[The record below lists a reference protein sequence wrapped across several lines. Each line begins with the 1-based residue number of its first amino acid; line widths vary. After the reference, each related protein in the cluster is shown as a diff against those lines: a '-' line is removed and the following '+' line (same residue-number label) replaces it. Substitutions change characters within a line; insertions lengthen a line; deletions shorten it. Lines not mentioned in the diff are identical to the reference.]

1 MTTSPSLKRSAA
13 FAAAAALLFFLAPSA
28 LPHAGHDHA
37 PGQEAATATT
47 GPIQITAEAKTNLG
61 IKIDEAQART
71 LEKTFIAIGQIEAIP
86 SKSAAVTSR
95 IAGRVIDIKAVEG
108 QSVKRGDPMIEI
120 ESRQVGNPPPR
131 VQYPAPID
139 GVVTRR
145 DVLVN
150 GAVEPDKNLLEIVDL
165 SEVYAEG
172 RVFEGQV
179 SQVKVGQKVRVT
191 VESFPDVKF
200 DGTVDLVS
208 GVLDPQTRT
217 LRIWVRV
224 GNPEAKLRPNMR
236 ATLNIVT
243 DAADEVVAIPHSAVL
258 GEAGNLFAFVQTDDA
273 GLIYE
278 RRPVVTGIKDD
289 EYIEIVEGVL
299 PGDKVVT
306 LGNYQ
311 LQYVT
316 TPVKAPGAEGE
327 EHQDEPG
334 AAPHT
339 HGEEAAASKASIFSR
354 FARPL
359 LIGGAVIA
367 LLLIVLAIAR
377 SRRRN
382 QRLEDDYRP
391 PVAPAPPARAPH
403 ETSVR

>member
-1 MTTSPSLKRSAA
+1 MTTPTSLKRSAA
-13 FAAAAALLFFLAPSA
+13 FAAAAALLLFVAPSA
-28 LPHAGHDHA
+28 LPHAGHDKA
-37 PGQEAATATT
+37 PGEEETATS

-71 LEKTFIAIGQIEAIP
+71 LSKTFIAIGQIEPIP

-95 IAGRVIDIKAVEG
+95 IAGRVVDIKAVEG

-131 VQYPAPID
+131 VQYAAPID

-179 SQVKVGQKVRVT
+179 SQVKVGQQVRVT

-208 GVLDPQTRT
+208 GVLDPVTRT

-243 DAADEVVAIPHSAVL
+243 DAAADVVAIPHSAVL

-278 RRPVVTGIKDD
+278 RKPVVTGIKDD

-316 TPVKAPGAEGE
+316 TPVKAPGAEGG
-327 EHQDEPG
+327 EHHDEPG
-334 AAPHT
+334 AAPHG
-339 HGEEAAASKASIFSR
+339 HGEETATKAGLFSR

-359 LIGGAVIA
+359 LIGSGIIA
-367 LLLIVLAIAR
+367 LLVIVLAVAR

-382 QRLEDDYRP
+382 QRLEDDYRA
-391 PVAPAPPARAPH
+391 PVAPAPPTRAPH

>member
-1 MTTSPSLKRSAA
+1 MRTSPSLKRSAA

-28 LPHAGHDHA
+28 LPHAGHDKA
-37 PGQEAATATT
+37 PGEEETATS

-61 IKIDEAQART
+61 IKVEEAQPRT
-71 LEKTFIAIGQIEAIP
+71 LSKTFIAIGQVEPIP

-200 DGTVDLVS
+200 EGSVDLVS
-208 GVLDPQTRT
+208 GVLDPETRT

-224 GNPEAKLRPNMR
+224 PNPDAKLRPNMR

-243 DAADEVVAIPHSAVL
+243 DSADDVVAIPHSAVL

-316 TPVKAPGAEGE
+316 TRVKPAGE
-327 EHQDEPG
+327 EHHDEPG
-334 AAPHT
+334 AAPHS
-339 HGEEAAASKASIFSR
+339 HGEEAAASKAGLFSR
-354 FARPL
+354 IARPL
-359 LIGGAVIA
+359 LIGGAVVA
-367 LLLIVLAIAR
+367 LLLIVLVAIAR

-382 QRLEDDYRP
+382 REAEY
-391 PVAPAPPARAPH
+391 VAPAPPVAQTRAPH
-403 ETSVR
+403 ETSIR

>member
-1 MTTSPSLKRSAA
+1 MKASSRSKFLALAA
-13 FAAAAALLFFLAPSA
+13 PALLLLGAIRLFA
-28 LPHAGHDHA
+28 HAGHDKA
-37 PGQEAATATT
+37 PGEEETATG
-47 GPIQITAEAKTNLG
+47 GPIQITAEARVNLG
-61 IKIDEAQART
+61 IKVEETQSRA

-86 SKSAAVTSR
+86 SRSAAVTSR
-95 IAGRVIDIKAVEG
+95 ISGRVVEIKAVEG
-108 QSVKRGDPMIEI
+108 QSVKKGDPLIEI

-139 GVVTRR
+139 GIVTRR
-145 DVLVN
+145 DVLPN

-179 SQVKVGQKVRVT
+179 AQVKVGQKVRIA
-191 VESFPDVKF
+191 VESFPDLKF
-200 DGTVDLVS
+200 EGTVDLVS
-208 GVLDPQTRT
+208 GVLDSQTRT

-224 GNPEAKLRPNMR
+224 ANPEAKLRPNMR

-243 DAADEVVAIPHSAVL
+243 DMAGEALAIPHSAVL
-258 GEAGNLFAFVQTDDA
+258 GEAGNLFAFVQTDEQ

-289 EYIEIVEGVL
+289 QYVEIIEGVL

-316 TPVKAPGAEGE
+316 TRVKPAGE
-327 EHQDEPG
+327 HADEPG
-334 AAPHT
+334 AAPHG
-339 HGEEAAASKASIFSR
+339 HDEKAAAHSTGFLGR

-359 LIGGAVIA
+359 LIGGAIVA
-367 LLLIVLAIAR
+367 LLLIVLAVAR
-377 SRRRN
+377 SRRR
-382 QRLEDDYRP
+382 RRRHEGEYISP
-391 PVAPAPPARAPH
+391 PPAPRPTAQH

>member
-1 MTTSPSLKRSAA
+1 MKASSRCKFLALATS
-13 FAAAAALLFFLAPSA
+13 ALLLLGAARLFA
-28 LPHAGHDHA
+28 HAGHDKA
-37 PGQEAATATT
+37 PGEEGEGAGT

-61 IKIDEAQART
+61 IKVEEAQVQT

-95 IAGRVIDIKAVEG
+95 ISGRVVDIKAVEG
-108 QSVKRGDPMIEI
+108 QSVKRGDPVIEI

-139 GVVTRR
+139 GIVTRR
-145 DVLVN
+145 DVLPN

-172 RVFEGQV
+172 QVFEGQV
-179 SQVKVGQKVRVT
+179 SQVKVGQKVRVA
-191 VESFPDVKF
+191 VESFPDLKF

-224 GNPEAKLRPNMR
+224 ANPEAKLRPNMR
-236 ATLNIVT
+236 ATLHIVT
-243 DAADEVVAIPHSAVL
+243 DSAEEVVAIPHSAIL
-258 GEAGNLFAFVQTDDA
+258 GEAGNLFAFVQTDEQ

-278 RRPVVTGIKDD
+278 RKSVVTGIKDD
-289 EYIEIVEGVL
+289 QYVEIIEGVL

-316 TPVKAPGAEGE
+316 TRVKAAGE
-327 EHQDEPG
+327 HTDAPG
-334 AAPHT
+334 AAPHG
-339 HGEEAAASKASIFSR
+339 HGEEAGAAGAGGFLGR

-359 LIGGAVIA
+359 LIGGAIVA
-367 LLLIVLAIAR
+367 LLVIVMAVAR
-377 SRRRN
+377 SRRR
-382 QRLEDDYRP
+382 RREGEYISPPSVPRP
-391 PVAPAPPARAPH
+391 TAPH